1 MERLRQLET
10 EYLAIRPSFPLTAF
24 TVRHNVFKTTIEVEA
39 QPGDF
44 KSGVR
49 NHTSVSCAPLDT
61 VPAPDVDLTTHVCLS
76 VQPS

>member
-1 MERLRQLET
+1 M
-10 EYLAIRPSFPLTAF
+10 YLTTA
-24 TVRHNVFKTTIEVEA
+24 KVEA